1 MGDLDNFGT
10 RLRAAR
16 KEMMLTQKA
25 LADKVGA
32 KHNSVSDW
40 ENGKNMPDPDTIVS
54 LCEVLGLDAGY
65 LLRSE
70 PQTAGDDEIWELREE
85 LRRNPDMR
93 ILFSASKGA
102 KKEHI
107 QAAAAMLN
115 ALKGNDDSLE

>member
-1 MGDLDNFGT
+1 MGDIDSFGT

-16 KEMMLTQKA
+16 KEMNMTQKV

-65 LLRSE
+65 LLRAE
-70 PQTAGDDEIWELREE
+70 TQTANDDEIWELREE

-93 ILFSASKGA
+93 MLFSASRGA

-115 ALKGNDDSLE
+115 ALKGNEDCME

>member
-70 PQTAGDDEIWELREE
+70 PQNASDDEIWELREE

-93 ILFSASKGA
+93 MLFSASKGA

-115 ALKGNDDSLE
+115 ALKGNDDCME

>member
-70 PQTAGDDEIWELREE
+70 PQNASDDEIWELREE

-93 ILFSASKGA
+93 MLFSASKGA

-115 ALKGNDDSLE
+115 ALKGNEDGLG

>member
-70 PQTAGDDEIWELREE
+70 PQNASDDEIWELREE

-93 ILFSASKGA
+93 MLFSASKGA

-115 ALKGNDDSLE
+115 ALKGNADGLE